1 MVIDDDNLL
10 LACCGATGTLLV
22 DALLEGLGRG
32 IAAEG
37 ESTGRLQAHALE
49 STLCLQLRDRL
60 LRLTNLF
67 VDKVDIRL
75 ELF

>member
-10 LACCGATGTLLV
+10 ACCGATGALLV

-32 IAAEG
+32 VAAEG

-60 LRLTNLF
+60 LRLANLF

>member
-10 LACCGATGTLLV
+10 ACCGATGALLV

-32 IAAEG
+32 VAAEG